1 MAITHIKHVKHGK
14 QNRRSI
20 RTSSQQKMQQAE
32 IRLVASFKTDSRE
45 RGNGYAKPVRDYS
58 IEIDSVGQT
67 SAQEPHSVQAEA
79 SIT

>member
-1 MAITHIKHVKHGK
+1 ME
-14 QNRRSI
+14 NRTAVQSVPRPNKKCNKPKFDLLHRS
-20 RTSSQQKMQQAE
+20 KP
-32 IRLVASFKTDSRE
+32 DSRE